1 MDKKEHNPK
10 KLEQLAQNMFNR
22 GREDIES
29 EIHTKLV
36 EKINYFNR
44 RGTLESGMFV
54 DEAIKLHTERIEKF
68 LTLRLSIDKEVF
80 FDNQPIKTNEDVD
93 FIMKNLKEIAE
104 PQKSVVFSEVESIID
119 QRIRAGH
126 FKNSI
131 ERNVAI
137 FLSKIKRDLIIE
149 KDKQIL
155 LVKKEVEQIGSKIE
169 EIQKFEALLKSI
181 ENEILREILVRD
193 FSQAIFC
200 LKNELWK
207 PCVVLCGGI
216 LEGVFNIEFG
226 MDKAKKGGK
235 PREMSLEDMIDTAK
249 NIGILPKKHDVDLAH
264 AVRAFRNYVHIKR
277 EIKDERSIDDTDAH
291 ISLNVVKKIF
301 RMIEKFKEEQKKVQ
315 K

>member
-29 EIHTKLV
+29 EIRTKLV

-104 PQKSVVFSEVESIID
+104 PQKSVVFSDVESIIN

-155 LVKKEVEQIGSKIE
+155 LVKKEVEQIGPKTE
-169 EIQKFEALLKSI
+169 EIQKHQRFKNLKI
-181 ENEILREILVRD
+181 
-193 FSQAIFC
+193 
-200 LKNELWK
+200 
-207 PCVVLCGGI
+207 
-216 LEGVFNIEFG
+216 
-226 MDKAKKGGK
+226 
-235 PREMSLEDMIDTAK
+235 
-249 NIGILPKKHDVDLAH
+249 
-264 AVRAFRNYVHIKR
+264 Y
-277 EIKDERSIDDTDAH
+277 
-291 ISLNVVKKIF
+291 
-301 RMIEKFKEEQKKVQ
+301 
-315 K
+315 